1 MIELTGYSLSYLQF
15 AIILF
20 VAVLSGMGKAGLYG
34 AGMISVPLMAF
45 AFGSKDS
52 TGILLLLLI
61 IADLFAVV
69 IYRRDANWKFLRQL
83 LPAACLGIV
92 AATFLGA
99 VIDDLA
105 FQRVMGIVILGCI
118 VLMIRQELQKSTL
131 APSWSAF
138 APATGVMGGFTSMI
152 GNLGAPVM
160 AIYLLAMRLPKRE
173 FLGTAAWFFLTVNLI
188 KVPFHVL
195 AWGTL
200 DTSAAMLAIFF
211 IPLVGLGVW
220 FATLAVRYINEVLFR
235 RFVIMMTL
243 VSAIALLI

>member
-1 MIELTGYSLSYLQF
+1 MIELTGYSLSNLQF
-15 AIILF
+15 AIILL
-20 VAVLSGMGKAGLYG
+20 VAILSGMGKAGLYG
-34 AGMISVPLMAF
+34 AGLISVPLMAF

-83 LPAACLGIV
+83 LPAACVGIV
-92 AATFLGA
+92 VGTLLGA
-99 VIDDLA
+99 VIDDLT
-105 FQRVMGIVILGCI
+105 FQRVMGVVIVTCI
-118 VLMIRQELQKSTL
+118 VLMIRQELKESKQV
-131 APSWSAF
+131 PSWSAF
-138 APATGVMGGFTSMI
+138 APTTGVMGGFTSMI

-188 KVPFHVL
+188 KVPFHVF

-200 DTSAAMLAIFF
+200 DTHAAMLAICF

-220 FATLAVRYINEVLFR
+220 FATFAVRYINEVLFR
-235 RFVIMMTL
+235 RIVIVMTL
-243 VSAIALLI
+243 LSAIVLLT